1 MHGILADKDLAC
13 FDMTMCVMPAILLT
27 VVGLSVNTVMA
38 VLGVL
43 LHKATLISLLYPLL
57 GLLGNAYVMLFLMG
71 VCTLLGSWKQIHCP
85 AWKKLLSLLSF
96 PFFQLTYLPIAAT
109 AICKKIEWKP
119 IRHDVA
125 VSLAEVR
132 ETNR

>member
-1 MHGILADKDLAC
+1 M
-13 FDMTMCVMPAILLT
+13 LT
-27 VVGLSVNTVMA
+27 IVGLGANTVMA

-43 LHKATLISLLYPLL
+43 LQKATLVSVLYPLL
-57 GLLGNAYVMLFLMG
+57 GLLGNAYLMLLLMG
-71 VCTLLGSWKQIHCP
+71 ACTLLGSWKQIHCP
-85 AWKKLLSLLSF
+85 AWKKLFSLLSF
-96 PFFQLTYLPIAAT
+96 PLFQLTYLPIAAT

-119 IRHDVA
+119 IRHNVA